1 MLIKGNPEFV
11 NKLRTVVEK
20 ISEESFVDVEYCDN
34 ESNSI
39 SFYGW
44 VECKEVFSKLNVYK
58 FQCDVFWINGD
69 DKISALDRS
78 ELKKYQNKYMSLKQ
92 WMAVKQINVFLME
105 LDNYEKRIIVSYY
118 PRNLQVEHTNICNA
132 RCIMCTH
139 YFNKNHN
146 GTFVNDEFIDRI
158 RPVLPYLERI
168 TLHGIGEPFLH
179 PNIIDY
185 IRLYS
190 S

>member
-1 MLIKGNPEFV
+1 MKMLIKGNPEFV

-118 PRNLQVEHTNICNA
+118 PRNLQIKELHKAGTTILLVEQNA
-132 RCIMCTH
+132 R
-139 YFNKNHN
+139 KALQ
-146 GTFVNDEFIDRI
+146 VADRAY
-158 RPVLPYLERI
+158 VLETGNI
-168 TLHGIGEPFLH
+168 TLSGTGAELA
-179 PNIIDY
+179 
-185 IRLYS
+185 S
-190 S
+190 SDAVKKAYLGG